1 MGTPLDSS
9 VDGLVALAKKH
20 TWFSNGHEQSEY
32 LQPGRIVVRQ
42 SGNEL
47 TDIFGNSYLEA
58 LSGFAGCTLGR
69 SNSTVVDAIIDELRH
84 NPIVVT
90 GGGATPKQILLS
102 KQIAER
108 MPDRGERLNRV
119 IYSCNGSD
127 ANETAFKVARQ
138 YWKIRGEGS
147 RYKIISRWG
156 SYHGCHFGTLS
167 ASGYTFRRTGAE
179 PLVPGFLHTNP
190 PQCLFCPYKCYPQCT
205 LQCADELEALIQRE
219 GPDTIAA
226 WIGDLVI
233 TALGPAP
240 APPDYPKRIREIC
253 DKYGILMIVD
263 EVITGWGRMG
273 TWTASELYGVVP
285 DILTLAKGLSALY
298 LPLAA
303 TVVKEEIANAF
314 SEDLLQHVYT
324 SAGSPVACAA
334 GLAVIDYIEENE
346 LLARVQEK
354 AKVVQQQCSAIKDEF
369 CCVGETYAIGLEF
382 GFQLVADQ
390 KSLARIRDRE
400 KLGRVLLEASIK
412 EGVLLA
418 VFEDCIICAPSLT
431 ISDQEL
437 DRIFGAIK
445 RGLREVTGVL
455 PSLL

>member
-1 MGTPLDSS
+1 MGAPLDSG
-9 VDGLVALAKKH
+9 VDEFIALAKKY

-32 LQPGRIVVRQ
+32 SQPGRIVVRQ

-69 SNSTVVDAIIDELRH
+69 SNSTVIEAIIAELRE

-108 MPDRGERLNRV
+108 MPDHGEQLNRV

-190 PQCLFCPYKCYPQCT
+190 PQCLFCPYKCHPQCT

-303 TVVKEEIANAF
+303 TIVKEEIANAF
-314 SEDLLQHVYT
+314 SETLLQHVYT
-324 SAGSPVACAA
+324 TAGSPVACAA
-334 GLAVIDYIEENE
+334 GLAVIDYIEENA
-346 LLARVQEK
+346 LLSKVREK
-354 AKVVQQQCSAIKDEF
+354 AEVVRRRCSTIKDEF
-369 CCVGETYAIGLEF
+369 ACVAEAYAIGLEF
-382 GFQLVADQ
+382 GFQLVRDR
-390 KSLARIRDRE
+390 KSLARIRDLKR
-400 KLGRVLLEASIK
+400 LAHIVVEAGLQ

-431 ISDQEL
+431 ISDREF
-437 DRIFGAIK
+437 DRIFSAIK
-445 RGLREVTGVL
+445 IGLSEVERVL
-455 PSLL
+455 PSLV